1 MLFHCESQMRHET
14 IVSKIALINPNALKN
29 KAQGEAKPMTEWLE
43 NKSLVSIL
51 RDEIKKYAGAIETP
65 VGPSKFYFVENLD
78 DQLFGLVVPHLSLT
92 LPAELLMLAH
102 LENDQIII
110 DSDTTNKPLADA
122 LRQAGIPD
130 APIVLSWLRRER
142 AAD

>member
-1 MLFHCESQMRHET
+1 
-14 IVSKIALINPNALKN
+14 
-29 KAQGEAKPMTEWLE
+29 MTEWLE

-51 RDEIKKYAGAIETP
+51 RDEIKKYAGSIDTP
-65 VGPSKFYFVENLD
+65 IGPSKFYYMENLD
-78 DQLFGLVVPHLSLT
+78 DQLFGLIVPHLSTT

-110 DSDTTNKPLADA
+110 DCDSTNKPLADA

-130 APIVLSWLRRER
+130 AQIVLSWLRR
-142 AAD
+142 